1 MAVVVTVAEVVM
13 IGVVVV
19 STMIA
24 EMAFKEI
31 VHLLNFIEKGDVF
44 RDPVQSLRVSIII
57 ESEI

>member
-1 MAVVVTVAEVVM
+1 MAEVVM

>member
-1 MAVVVTVAEVVM
+1 VAVVVTVAEVVM